1 MATSVPEWLVETG
14 NIKLLVSTRAS
25 TLENPVLAI
34 PLISVRCG
42 KAGLFAVPVG
52 RDSITEGPAEKL
64 MTLTKEG
71 QGTRKRVPT
80 ALLKLEEAD
89 WYRLLNLEDM
99 PENSNIKSCGSTNLQ
114 EVGSL
119 IPRASM
125 LL

>member
-1 MATSVPEWLVETG
+1 MATSVPEWLVETR

-34 PLISVRCG
+34 PLISARCG

-52 RDSITEGPAEKL
+52 RGSITEGPAEQL

-71 QGTRKRVPT
+71 QETRKRVPT
-80 ALLKLEEAD
+80 ALLELEEAD

-99 PENSNIKSCGSTNLQ
+99 PENSNIKNCGSTNLQ